1 MSIISILYYHYFLI
15 AKINFQRCKQ
25 IAMTKARKQNNSV
38 FYKKRGMIGDSL
50 FRCLQLALRNCKT
63 NKVLFQ
69 NDRGLCRTP
78 VASAIFSTLTSLV
91 MVFCWPSADI
101 WASQKDSK

>member
-1 MSIISILYYHYFLI
+1 MMSIIT
-15 AKINFQRCKQ
+15 
-25 IAMTKARKQNNSV
+25 MTKARKQNNSV

-69 NDRGLCRTP
+69 SNYRLLF
-78 VASAIFSTLTSLV
+78 V
-91 MVFCWPSADI
+91 
-101 WASQKDSK
+101 SKTFISSPDAKYI